1 MIDEVMA
8 QEGDAIFVGE
18 PEHWLTSFTGED
30 FELQRY
36 FLIMRFKNSS
46 NYK

>member
-18 PEHWLTSFTGED
+18 PEHWLTSFTSED
-30 FELQRY
+30 FELQRGI
-36 FLIMRFKNSS
+36 FLL
-46 NYK
+46 

>member
-30 FELQRY
+30 FELQRGILRGI
-36 FLIMRFKNSS
+36 FL
-46 NYK
+46 